1 MTIDDFDDMDEM
13 ERYEA
18 IRDSA
23 VLVAERVD
31 STYKYKLYQI
41 DSFYVENRFHIEY
54 GVTNQQIAF
63 TAEDDEY
70 INPYLNQLNL

>member
-18 IRDSA
+18 IRDYG
-23 VLVAERVD
+23 VVVAERVD

-54 GVTNQQIAF
+54 EVTNRQIAF
-63 TAEDDEY
+63 LAEDDEY
-70 INPYLNQLNL
+70 ISPYLDQLNL

>member
-70 INPYLNQLNL
+70 INPYLDQLNL